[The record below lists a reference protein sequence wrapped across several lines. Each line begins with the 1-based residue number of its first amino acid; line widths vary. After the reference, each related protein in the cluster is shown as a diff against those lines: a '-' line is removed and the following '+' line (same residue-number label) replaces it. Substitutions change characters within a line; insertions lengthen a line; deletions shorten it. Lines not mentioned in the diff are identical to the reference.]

1 MRSGK
6 IISAVTSAAL
16 AFSGLV
22 FPSSVPVTAGAA
34 QANWKFD
41 LGGNGAAGGFT
52 GVSAYD
58 GYDASRGYGF
68 ANTGGVQNVSS
79 SGQGA
84 NSDAVKFNS
93 TDGRNTFN
101 VDLPK
106 GLYRVTVTTGD
117 TFRTSIRME
126 GMLQMINLTG
136 NNAVETIELPV
147 TDGQLNIQAGPGK
160 DNTNFS
166 ISAIEITQ
174 LNDTGVTNPTVWIC
188 GDSTVAN
195 YYNCADTSQHG
206 WGQYFGGQISD
217 SGYIVRNMAASGQYA
232 KGFVDAGQFDCIETY
247 GKSGDYYIISIGI
260 NDTNYSN
267 KDEYYAAVTDMVK
280 RSKAK
285 GMEVVLVKQQG
296 RRGDLTRSPKLGG
309 RWFSDKLDQIG
320 SEQSVQVVDLFN
332 AWQDFGFS
340 VGYDGMESYYAAGD
354 DLHQSKMGA
363 QKLAELMADLVTIGT
378 PREPAEMDTS
388 KAYRIKN
395 VNSGL
400 YMSVKNNEAAAGA
413 NIEQSSGDISDGS
426 VWRLKHKGYN
436 YYEMWTY
443 LGGGD
448 TYVADVDGGK
458 ADSGANLALY
468 TNNNNGAQW
477 FRFFENEGG
486 SYTIVSRCSGDKGAI
501 EVTNA
506 LTTDGANIQQWEIN
520 GHDCQKWVLE
530 AVEWPVQQV
539 TAAPTDPPTEAQP
552 TTQYVPADAGKYMK
566 GDANCDQKI
575 NVADAVAVL
584 QYIANQSKY
593 PLDEY
598 GSWNAD
604 VDGSAGITGGDAIF
618 IQRIDAGLETPPQ
631 DTPPVQTATEPPV
644 TEPPAT
650 EPSAPEAVRYFAADQ
665 IWDQGIVETVNAGY
679 TRSDGYV
686 NLDNTAGSSITFSV
700 TVPEEGKY
708 MTHIRFANGSTSDR
722 KMKITVSGNDSV
734 WMQSFPGTGAWT
746 EWKEYGI
753 VLPMKAGDNTIKFES
768 AMSEGGPN
776 FDYIELILTDEPVA
790 EVYDPNQGQ
799 QQYSSDKPTIFLAGD
814 STCMYYDARKKEQ
827 SGAEIQGWGA
837 YLQNYFTDNVS
848 VSNHAM
854 AGRSS
859 KKFYD
864 EGRWQT
870 ILDNIKQGD
879 YIMIQFAIND
889 AGATNADRYAPI
901 CGNVDNPSSGSYEW
915 YMTEFINSAK
925 SKGANPVLVTCT
937 LRFKDYA
944 NGKFVPGYD
953 NYNNACKQLAQ
964 KNNIPCIDL
973 NTIMVNYYNSISYQT
988 VQSYHMPDGTH
999 FTEQG
1004 ADMVAGLV
1012 SKEVANQNITGLA
1025 SFVK

>member
-267 KDEYYAAVTDMVK
+267 KDEYYATVTDMVK

-436 YYEMWTY
+436 YYELWTY
-443 LGGGD
+443 LEGGD

-530 AVEWPVQQV
+530 AVEWPVQQA
-539 TAAPTDPPTEAQP
+539 TAAPTDPPTEVQP
-552 TTQYVPADAGKYMK
+552 ATQYVPADAGKYMK

-604 VDGSAGITGGDAIF
+604 VDGSSGITGGDAIF

-631 DTPPVQTATEPPV
+631 DTPPVQAATEPPV
-644 TEPPAT
+644 TEPPVT

-879 YIMIQFAIND
+879 YVMIQFAIND

>member
-16 AFSGLV
+16 AFSTLV
-22 FPSSVPVTAGAA
+22 FPSAPMTAGAA
-34 QANWKFD
+34 QGNWKFD
-41 LGGNGAAGGFT
+41 LGGNGVAGGFT
-52 GVSAYD
+52 GVSASD
-58 GYDASRGYGF
+58 GYNASRGYGF
-68 ANTGGVQNVSS
+68 ANTGGVQNVNS

-106 GLYRVTVTTGD
+106 GLYRVKVTIGD

-195 YYNCADTSQHG
+195 YYNTADTAQHG
-206 WGQYFGGQISD
+206 WGQFFGSQIAD

-232 KGFVDAGQFDCIETY
+232 KGFVDAGQFDPIETY

-260 NDTNYSN
+260 NDINYSN
-267 KDEYYAAVTDMVK
+267 KDEYYNVVTDMVK

-296 RRGDLTRSPKLGG
+296 RRGDLQRTSRLPG
-309 RWFSDKLDQIG
+309 RWFGDKLDQIG
-320 SEQSVQVVDLFN
+320 QEQSVQVVDLFTK
-332 AWQDFGFS
+332 WQDFGFS
-340 VGYDGMESYYAAGD
+340 VGYDGMESYYAADD
-354 DLHQSKMGA
+354 DLHQSKKGA
-363 QKLAELMADLVTIGT
+363 QKLAEMMAELVTIGT

-388 KAYRIKN
+388 KAYRFKN

-400 YMSVKNNEAAAGA
+400 YMSVKNGEAAAGA
-413 NIEQSSGDISDGS
+413 NIEQSSGSISDGS

-436 YYEMWTY
+436 YYEIWTY
-443 LGGGD
+443 LGGGE
-448 TYVADVDGGK
+448 TYVVDVDGGK
-458 ADSGANLALY
+458 ADNGTNLALY

-486 SYTIVSRCSGDKGAI
+486 SYTIVSRCSGDKGAV
-501 EVTNA
+501 EVTSA
-506 LTTDGANIQQWEIN
+506 LTSEGANIQQWEIN

-530 AVEWPVQQV
+530 AVEWPVQQA
-539 TAAPTDPPTEAQP
+539 TEPPTDAPATEPP
-552 TTQYVPADAGKYMK
+552 TQYVPADAGKYMK
-566 GDANCDQKI
+566 GDVNCDQRI
-575 NVADAVAVL
+575 NVADAVAIL

-598 GSWNAD
+598 GIWNAD
-604 VDGSAGITGGDAIF
+604 VDGQEGITGGDAIF

-631 DTPPVQTATEPPV
+631 VAPPVQAQTDPPVTEPPV
-644 TEPPAT
+644 TEPPA
-650 EPSAPEAVRYFAADQ
+650 PQSLRYFAVDQ
-665 IWDQGIVETVNAGY
+665 IWDQGIKEDTNTGF
-679 TRSDGYV
+679 TRSDGYI
-686 NLDNTAGSSITFSV
+686 NLDNTTGSSITFSV
-700 TVPEEGKY
+700 SVPSAGNY

-722 KMKITVSGNDSV
+722 KMKVTVGGNDLV

-746 EWKEYGI
+746 DWTEYGI
-753 VLPMKAGDNTIKFES
+753 VLPLRAGDNTIKFES

-776 FDYIELILTDEPVA
+776 LDYIELIATDEPIA

-799 QQYSSDKPTIFLAGD
+799 QQYTSDKPTIFLAGD
-814 STCMYYDARKKEQ
+814 STCMYYDARKKQ
-827 SGAEIQGWGA
+827 QNGTDDIQGWGA

-870 ILDNIKQGD
+870 IIDNIKQGD
-879 YIMIQFAIND
+879 YVMIQFAIND
-889 AGATNADRYAPI
+889 AGASNADRYAPV
-901 CGNVDNPSSGSYEW
+901 CGNVNSPSSGSYEW
-915 YMTEFINSAK
+915 YMTEFIRTAK
-925 SKGANPVLVTCT
+925 EKGATPILVTTT
-937 LRFKDYA
+937 LRFKDYSG
-944 NGKFVPGYD
+944 GKFVASYT
-953 NYNNACKQLAQ
+953 NYCNACKSLAQ
-964 KNNIPCIDL
+964 KHSIPCIDL
-973 NTIMVNYYNSISYQT
+973 NTIMVNEYNT
-988 VQSYHMPDGTH
+988 VGYNTVSTYHVPDGTH
-999 FTEQG
+999 FSEKG
-1004 ADMVAGLV
+1004 ADIVARLV
-1012 SKEVANQNITGLA
+1012 SKAVADQNIPGLSA
-1025 SFVK
+1025 FVK